1 LKEAFMAALVA
12 IGLCVAAFGLLNL
25 IEYKRFD

>member
-1 LKEAFMAALVA
+1 MAALVA